1 MFNAYA
7 TNTHAG
13 LLMPVGEPL
22 CLRAHPAE
30 PIDASRRSPML
41 TGTCWPI
48 DASRRTHAALSYF

>member
-1 MFNAYA
+1 MLHFLIPVQASINVYAYA

-30 PIDASRRSPML
+30 PIDASRITPML
-41 TGTCWPI
+41 TGTSC
-48 DASRRTHAALSYF
+48 